1 MIVDKLPVSL
11 DTDALRSFVLGI
23 ECGSFALAAQRLCRS
38 TSAVSAQLKKLEQQC
53 GTALVVKNGR
63 HLVLTPSG
71 EMLISY
77 ARRLL
82 ALNDEAQ
89 LAIKGELLQGEVR
102 LGMQEDFGESAMPEV
117 LGKFSQQH
125 PGVKIYAQVDRN
137 QALLDGMA
145 AGKLD
150 LALLWQPEKA
160 LPEYQPIGHCPLEW
174 IHHPDR
180 DIHAYLADGEP
191 LPLVMFDAPCLIRS
205 RAIAALD
212 QAGIPWRIVFSCHS
226 LSGIWA
232 GVQAGLGVT
241 LRTRIGMPETLSV
254 ITGILPSPGQ
264 LGISLLHKGKTSNAA
279 VQLLQRLMV
288 EKVKT
293 FTLL

>member
-1 MIVDKLPVSL
+1 MDKLPISL
-11 DTDALRSFVLGI
+11 DTDALRSFVMGI
-23 ECGSFALAAQRLCRS
+23 ESGSFALAAKRLCRS

-53 GTALVVKNGR
+53 GATLVIKSGR
-63 HLVLTPSG
+63 HLVLTTSG

-102 LGMQEDFGESAMPEV
+102 LGMQEDFGEAIMPEI

-125 PGVKIYAQVDRN
+125 PGLRISARVDRN
-137 QALLDGMA
+137 QALLNGMA
-145 AGKLD
+145 HKELD
-150 LALLWQPEKA
+150 LALLWQPEHDVA
-160 LPEYQPIGHCPLEW
+160 DQQLVGQCQLEW
-174 IHHPDR
+174 IHHQDR
-180 DIHAYLADGEP
+180 DIPSFLAHGEP
-191 LPLVMFDAPCLIRS
+191 LPLVMFDAPCLLRS
-205 RAIAALD
+205 RAISTLD
-212 QAGIPWRIVFSCHS
+212 RAGIPWRIAFTCHS

-241 LRTRIGMPETLSV
+241 VRTRIGLPSTLQVTDS
-254 ITGILPSPGQ
+254 LPSPGR
-264 LGISLLHKGKTSNAA
+264 LGVSVLQSRKPDDQALQLLH
-279 VQLLQRLMV
+279 RLIV
-288 EKVKT
+288 DKVKT